1 MKFRKR
7 FAAAALCAVT
17 ALTQTLSVMPTVN
30 AAEELKDALANDSG
44 LDIDFARALQ
54 YSIYFYDANMC
65 GTEVDENN
73 RYTWRGDCHTYDATC
88 ELIAGITDFKGT
100 NLSQSFIDKYKDI
113 LDPDGDGCVDVAG
126 GFHDAG
132 DHVEFG
138 MPENY
143 SAAALGWGYYE
154 FRDSY
159 VKTGQDDHIET
170 ILRCF
175 NDYLMKCTF
184 LDDTAIRSVTVI
196 TTTASGILLK

>member
-73 RYTWRGDCHTYDATC
+73 RYT
-88 ELIAGITDFKGT
+88 
-100 NLSQSFIDKYKDI
+100 
-113 LDPDGDGCVDVAG
+113 
-126 GFHDAG
+126 
-132 DHVEFG
+132 
-138 MPENY
+138 
-143 SAAALGWGYYE
+143 
-154 FRDSY
+154 
-159 VKTGQDDHIET
+159 
-170 ILRCF
+170 
-175 NDYLMKCTF
+175 F
-184 LDDTAIRSVTVI
+184 LQF
-196 TTTASGILLK
+196 L